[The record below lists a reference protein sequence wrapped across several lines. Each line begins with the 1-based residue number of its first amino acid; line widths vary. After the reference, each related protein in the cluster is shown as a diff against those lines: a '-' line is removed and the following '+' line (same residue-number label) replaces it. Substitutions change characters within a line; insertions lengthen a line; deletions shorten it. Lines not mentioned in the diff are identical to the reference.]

1 MQIFG
6 EGKIT
11 LAKIPAT
18 QVTFNSKR
26 AINGQNSNYSLLFL
40 EPNSNFMK
48 TTKITLFIAVIFFAA
63 SCKKDEVKPTSSLD
77 NVSLSLASQGEVIT
91 PPTGLSNSTDS
102 HAEMAA
108 GWIES
113 INQMTSYTDY
123 MKPPAGTAKSSTKIT
138 AKNGRVA
145 TAGDSETWIWDDGQG
160 NSVGYQVSETT
171 DSYQFDVFVKLAG
184 TSDWLKYF
192 HAEEKKDK
200 SSGTMYILD
209 FDGSDPTAKA
219 LQYDWTLSGT
229 LFTFKMTSETD
240 NSFII
245 NVTYHTDTKA
255 GQVQYIVNSK
265 LYYDM
270 IWDTHGAG
278 SWTLYGEDGVT
289 VEAHDTWAAG

>member
-1 MQIFG
+1 
-6 EGKIT
+6 
-11 LAKIPAT
+11 
-18 QVTFNSKR
+18 
-26 AINGQNSNYSLLFL
+26 
-40 EPNSNFMK
+40 MK

-77 NVSLSLASQGEVIT
+77 NVSLSLASQGEVVT

-123 MKPPAGTAKSSTKIT
+123 MKPPQGAAKSSTKIV

-145 TAGDSETWIWDDGQG
+145 TTGDSETWTWTDGQG
-160 NSVGYQVSETT
+160 NSIGYQVSETA
-171 DSYQFDVFVKLAG
+171 DSYVFDVFLKLAG
-184 TSDWLKYF
+184 QADWLKYF

-209 FDGSDPTAKA
+209 VDGSDPSAKA
-219 LQYDWTLSGT
+219 LQYDSTLSGT
-229 LFTFKMTSETD
+229 LFTFKMTSDLD
-240 NSFII
+240 NFMI

-255 GQVQYIVNSK
+255 GEVVYIIGGK
-265 LYYDM
+265 KWYDI
-270 IWDTHGAG
+270 IWDTHGSG
-278 SWTLYGEDGVT
+278 SWTLYEEDGVT
-289 VEAHDTWAAG
+289 IQDSGTWVGA